1 MKINKK
7 IGIVYFL
14 IIIILLISNNVFAL
28 GISPAKKVVDFQNS
42 LNETVEFK
50 IINSEHKAMKVLVY
64 TDGSQ
69 GEEINLIINTPEIV
83 FSSQDEEKTASY
95 SYSLPQK
102 FKEPGAH
109 EISITAREVPI
120 DSETAG
126 TLIGAS
132 IAVEH
137 LLKINVPYPG
147 KYATTELKVSE
158 TNNNAVNFIVVINN
172 LGSEQITNAKG
183 IIEVYDYKDEKL
195 ATLETSFVS
204 VDSGLRKEVM
214 VAWEGDIE
222 SGEYKANLNLM
233 YDNQVTEYSKNF
245 QVGEAKV
252 NILHIYSNNFKLGQ
266 IAKFNILIENK
277 WSEKIKDVYTDLLI
291 SDKGNEVGRFK
302 SATED
307 IDPSSNKELTAY
319 WDSEGVEVG
328 EYDAKFMLHY
338 NDKVIEKDMKT
349 KIDKNSISFSGFSG
363 AVVSDS
369 PINTNNIIAFGIVIV
384 LVSAGWIIYFKFKK
398 KK

>member
-1 MKINKK
+1 MKLNKK
-7 IGIVYFL
+7 IGIMYFL
-14 IIIILLISNNVFAL
+14 IIIVLLISSDVLAL
-28 GISPAKKVVDFQNS
+28 GISPAQTIVDFKVS
-42 LNETVEFK
+42 LNETAEFK
-50 IINSEHKAMKVLVY
+50 VINSEHKSMKVLVY
-64 TDGSQ
+64 MDGTQ
-69 GEEINLIINTPEIV
+69 DEEIDLTINTPELI
-83 FSSQDEEKTASY
+83 FTSDDEEKTASY

-102 FKEPGAH
+102 FKEPGLH
-109 EISITAREVPI
+109 EISIIAREVPI

-132 IAVEH
+132 VAVEH
-137 LLKINVPYPG
+137 VFKINVPYPG

-183 IIEVYDYKDEKL
+183 LIDIFDSKGVKL
-195 ATLETSFVS
+195 TSLETSIVS

-214 VAWEGDIE
+214 VAWSGVIE
-222 SGEYKANLNLM
+222 PGEYRANLNLV
-233 YDNQVTEYSKNF
+233 YDNMISEYVKNF
-245 QVGEAKV
+245 QIGEAKV

-291 SDKGNEVGRFK
+291 SDEGKEIGRFK

-369 PINTNNIIAFGIVIV
+369 PINTNNIIAFVVIIVV
-384 LVSAGWIIYFKFKK
+384 VSAIWIVYFKFKK